1 MQIYLNIIHTYAIL
15 TQRGF
20 KFMTTKF
27 FTVPANSSV
36 NINIVSD
43 FNVST
48 GAARIAVSAGLAGF
62 TPAPALTL
70 TRKKTTR
77 KKKGE
82 TTK

>member
-1 MQIYLNIIHTYAIL
+1 
-15 TQRGF
+15 
-20 KFMTTKF
+20 MTTKF

-62 TPAPALTL
+62 TPAPALTA
-70 TRKKTTR
+70 TRKTTR
-77 KKKGE
+77 KKKGG